1 MRWKYQIQTAQGV
14 WKFKEVLFAC
24 IPCPEYKILSHP
36 LFVGIKIV
44 ICVSKDQIYI
54 LYLDI
59 INSNSEQLRNDP
71 TQKTEQNW
79 QGGSFYIS
87 NVCWVFRKKKDK
99 NWTAIAIFFLN
110 LTSYLRS
117 SSINNKIKFEWNI

>member
-1 MRWKYQIQTAQGV
+1 M
-14 WKFKEVLFAC
+14 
-24 IPCPEYKILSHP
+24 
-36 LFVGIKIV
+36 

-87 NVCWVFRKKKDK
+87 NVC
-99 NWTAIAIFFLN
+99 
-110 LTSYLRS
+110 
-117 SSINNKIKFEWNI
+117 